1 METKERKQE
10 KFAENKEVRR
20 LSKIGEWLESGQ
32 SIGGTYDLKAILK

>member
-10 KFAENKEVRR
+10 KISENKEVRK

-32 SIGGTYDLKAILK
+32 SIIESYDLRAILK